1 MAVSPRFAE
10 CRSAFFEG
18 IGHDGTVTLECQN
31 AAYASA
37 YERFYAP
44 FFLKHPHMLEN
55 LLVNMIIS
63 RVFPFGPSLFEPETM
78 LEPARQF
85 ALLATEFALIK
96 GLLIGIASYHQEA
109 FSVEH
114 VVQTVQVVVK
124 HFEHNSGFVPWSLQ
138 LLSCK
143 GLDNAHGLTML
154 LRN

>member
-1 MAVSPRFAE
+1 LITAFTGERVVAREKGQTKLNYF
-10 CRSAFFEG
+10 CR
-18 IGHDGTVTLECQN
+18 IQK

-37 YERFYAP
+37 YECFYAP

-55 LLVNMIIS
+55 LLINMIIS
-63 RVFPFGPSLFEPETM
+63 RVFPFGASLFEPETM

-85 ALLATEFALIK
+85 ALLATEFAPTK
-96 GLLIGIASYHQEA
+96 GLLIGIASFHGEG

-138 LLSCK
+138 LLTSK
-143 GLDNAHGLTML
+143 GLDNAAGLTML